1 VIPNLREKCGV
12 VGIFVPN
19 EEVSRLTFFSLYALQ
34 HRGQECAGIAS
45 FSSDKI
51 HVHADM
57 GLVAQVFNEEII
69 NSLKGNF
76 AIGHTRYSTTGASS
90 SINAQPLIVESDMGT
105 IAVAHNGNI
114 VNADTIRYEL
124 EKQDVSFKTS
134 SDTEVLTQLIV
145 NGTGN
150 TWEEKIES
158 MMRKVEGAY
167 SLTIL
172 VKDAIYAVRDSHGIR
187 PLSIGKLNDGWF
199 IASET
204 CALDHIGAE
213 YIRDVNPGEIV
224 RIDKSG
230 LDSYQGIE
238 PKENAFC
245 LLEYIYFSRPD
256 SMLNNQLVHPV
267 RQKMGRLLAKEYPV
281 NADLVI
287 GVPDSAIAA
296 AIGYSEESGIP
307 YGEGLMKN
315 RYVGRTFIQPEQSL
329 RERNVQLK
337 FNPMKAMID
346 GKKIVVVDDSI
357 VRGTTTPRV
366 INMLRN
372 AGAKEV
378 HMRITSPP
386 IQHPCFYGV
395 DMASK
400 SELIANF
407 KSVQEIENHIGAD
420 SLGYLS
426 IENTIKATQQSQES
440 LCTACFTGCYP
451 TSVPLQFNK
460 MQMETQTTDRHGM
473 KF

>member
-267 RQKMGRLLAKEYPV
+267 RQMMGRLLAKEYPV

-426 IENTIKATQQSQES
+426 IENTIKATQQSQDS

>member
-34 HRGQECAGIAS
+34 HRGQECAGIATY
-45 FSSDKI
+45 FKDKI
-51 HVHADM
+51 LLHADM
-57 GLVAQVFNEEII
+57 GLVAQVFDEQII
-69 NSLKGNF
+69 DSLNGNF
-76 AIGHTRYSTTGASS
+76 AIGHTRYSTTGSS
-90 SINAQPLIVESDMGT
+90 SSMNAQPLIAESELGT

-114 VNADTIRYEL
+114 VNADTIRLEL
-124 EKQDVSFKTS
+124 EQQGVSFKTS
-134 SDTEVLTQLIV
+134 SDTEVLTQLIC
-145 NGTGN
+145 NATGT
-150 TWEEKIES
+150 TWEEKITY
-158 MMRKVEGAY
+158 MMHKVEGAY

-172 VKDAIYAVRDSHGIR
+172 VKDTIYAVRDANGIR
-187 PLSIGKLNDGWF
+187 PLSLGKLNAGWF
-199 IASET
+199 VASET
-204 CALDHIGAE
+204 CALDHIGAD
-213 YIRDVNPGEIV
+213 YIRDVNPGEIL
-224 RIDKSG
+224 RIDESG
-230 LDSYQGIE
+230 ITSFQGLE
-238 PKENAFC
+238 PRQNAFC

-256 SMLNNQLVHPV
+256 SILNKQLVHPV

-281 NADLVI
+281 DADLVI

-296 AIGYSEESGIP
+296 AIGYSKESNIP

-337 FNPMKAMID
+337 FNPMKEMIN
-346 GKKIVVVDDSI
+346 GKRVVVVDDSI

-366 INMLRN
+366 ISMLRH

-386 IQHPCFYGV
+386 ILNPCFYGV

-400 SELIANF
+400 SELIANY
-407 KSVQEIENHIGAD
+407 KSLSEIESHIGAD

-426 IENTIKATQQSQES
+426 IENTMQATNQNKDS
-440 LCTACFTGCYP
+440 LCTACFTGAYP
-451 TSVPLQFNK
+451 TNVPLQFHK

-473 KF
+473 QF

>member
-1 VIPNLREKCGV
+1 MIPNLREKCGV

-34 HRGQECAGIAS
+34 HRGQECAGIATYS
-45 FSSDKI
+45 EDKI
-51 HVHADM
+51 QVHADM
-57 GLVAQVFNEEII
+57 GLVAQVFNEKII
-69 NSLKGNF
+69 NSLNGNF
-76 AIGHTRYSTTGASS
+76 AIGHTRYSTTGSS
-90 SINAQPLIVESDMGT
+90 HSMNAQPLIAESELGT

-114 VNADTIRYEL
+114 VNADTIRLEL
-124 EKQDVSFKTS
+124 EEQGVSFKTS
-134 SDTEVLTQLIV
+134 SDTEVLTQLIC
-145 NGTGN
+145 NATGT
-150 TWEEKIES
+150 TWEEKIKY
-158 MMRKVEGAY
+158 MMHKVEGAY

-172 VKDAIYAVRDSHGIR
+172 VKDKIYAVRDAHGIR
-187 PLSIGKLNDGWF
+187 PLSLGKLKEGWF
-199 IASET
+199 VASET
-204 CALDHIGAE
+204 CALDHIGAD
-213 YIRDVNPGEIV
+213 YIRDVNPGEILC
-224 RIDKSG
+224 IDQSG
-230 LDSYQGIE
+230 VNSFQGLE
-238 PKENAFC
+238 PRQNAFC
-245 LLEYIYFSRPD
+245 LLEYIYFARPD
-256 SMLNNQLVHPV
+256 SVLKDQLVHPV
-267 RQKMGRLLAKEYPV
+267 RQMMGRLLAKEYPV
-281 NADLVI
+281 DADLVI

-296 AIGYSEESGIP
+296 AIGYSQESNIP

-337 FNPMKAMID
+337 FNPMKEMIN
-346 GKKIVVVDDSI
+346 GKRIVVVDDSI

-400 SELIANF
+400 SELIANY
-407 KSVQEIENHIGAD
+407 KSLQEIENHIGAD

-426 IENTIKATQQSQES
+426 IENTMKATNQNEDS
-440 LCTACFTGCYP
+440 LCTACFTGAYP
-451 TSVPLQFNK
+451 TSVPLQFHK

>member
-1 VIPNLREKCGV
+1 MPNLREKCGV

-267 RQKMGRLLAKEYPV
+267 RQMMGRLLAKEYPV

-426 IENTIKATQQSQES
+426 IENTIKATQQSQDS

>member
-1 VIPNLREKCGV
+1 MIPNLREKCGV

>member
-90 SINAQPLIVESDMGT
+90 SINAQPLIVESDMGA

-124 EKQDVSFKTS
+124 EKQDISFKTS

-426 IENTIKATQQSQES
+426 IENTIKATQQSQDS

-451 TSVPLQFNK
+451 TTVPLQFNK

>member
-1 VIPNLREKCGV
+1 MIPNLREKCGV

-267 RQKMGRLLAKEYPV
+267 RQMMGRLLAKEYPV

-426 IENTIKATQQSQES
+426 IENTIKATQQSQDS

>member
-1 VIPNLREKCGV
+1 MIPNLREKCGV

-90 SINAQPLIVESDMGT
+90 SINAQPLIVESDMGA

-124 EKQDVSFKTS
+124 EKQDISFKTS

-426 IENTIKATQQSQES
+426 IENTIKATQQSQDS

>member
-1 VIPNLREKCGV
+1 
-12 VGIFVPN
+12 
-19 EEVSRLTFFSLYALQ
+19 
-34 HRGQECAGIAS
+34 
-45 FSSDKI
+45 
-51 HVHADM
+51 
-57 GLVAQVFNEEII
+57 
-69 NSLKGNF
+69 
-76 AIGHTRYSTTGASS
+76 
-90 SINAQPLIVESDMGT
+90 
-105 IAVAHNGNI
+105 
-114 VNADTIRYEL
+114 
-124 EKQDVSFKTS
+124 
-134 SDTEVLTQLIV
+134 
-145 NGTGN
+145 
-150 TWEEKIES
+150 
-158 MMRKVEGAY
+158 
-167 SLTIL
+167 
-172 VKDAIYAVRDSHGIR
+172 
-187 PLSIGKLNDGWF
+187 
-199 IASET
+199 
-204 CALDHIGAE
+204 
-213 YIRDVNPGEIV
+213 
-224 RIDKSG
+224 
-230 LDSYQGIE
+230 
-238 PKENAFC
+238 
-245 LLEYIYFSRPD
+245 
-256 SMLNNQLVHPV
+256 MLNNQLVHPV

>member
-1 VIPNLREKCGV
+1 MIPNLREKCGV

-90 SINAQPLIVESDMGT
+90 SINAQPLIVESDMGA

-124 EKQDVSFKTS
+124 EKQDISFKTS

-426 IENTIKATQQSQES
+426 IENTIKATQQSQDS

-451 TSVPLQFNK
+451 TTVPLQFNK